1 MLYSICVLLI
11 AGSTLFYIC
20 YIHGVDEGGNVW
32 SSWYNYVSPFIA
44 IANVAAFLGLTI
56 AIFLGDDK
64 RQKTQE
70 QAKVQN
76 IIINKLQIIEKELS
90 QQEKILRKNG
100 KIQDVYTIYI
110 LLYRFTYYF
119 KALPDL
125 VIFSSKPKEKEDA
138 IQVLNKIEEVKKV
151 FIDFYQNNKGNDTLK
166 ENKKQDLAYELN
178 FLSAYIEEFEISI
191 IQDISQNVVEPIK
204 F

>member
-1 MLYSICVLLI
+1 MTRKKCKIECIIKWCVAICVLLI

-70 QAKVQN
+70 
-76 IIINKLQIIEKELS
+76 
-90 QQEKILRKNG
+90 
-100 KIQDVYTIYI
+100 QDVYTIYI